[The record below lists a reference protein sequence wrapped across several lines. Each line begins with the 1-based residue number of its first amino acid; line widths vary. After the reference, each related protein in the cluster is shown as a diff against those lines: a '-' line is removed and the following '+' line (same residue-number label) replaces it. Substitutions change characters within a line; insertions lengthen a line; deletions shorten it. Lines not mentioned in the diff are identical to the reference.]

1 MGLCGVLKRFVVIPP
16 ILYSLPQKY
25 QLTTCDIFA
34 GLIAIPHEEML
45 EDSKDIEIIE
55 YSSPTTAANSS
66 GPTLS
71 SLGLSSS
78 ESCMFSSPHLSRS
91 PAEEKPNIAQDG
103 RIYSFKTEH
112 RNSASTRVDPKHN
125 HSAHEQIN
133 LIKQFLMGGDAN
145 PLSNVHQSDNT
156 VRANGKTLH
165 GIPPLWASYPVER
178 SSVLSEISY
187 QQDDRC
193 QVPYPPQNGIQSSF
207 HANDFRVSGMAQ
219 GISNGPQFGGSQQSD
234 TNTAIYPFPP
244 DMNDHVNT
252 SHFFTNGV
260 NRQAIPE
267 LPVSIDSFNTLPN
280 GPGLIPAFPP
290 PEGSLHHSFQPR
302 YQTNQNGL
310 TPAGSGGFSNLA
322 DTTTGNHLTHDF
334 IDTGTPRQDTSLWL
348 SSPDTTH
355 LPQSVQIP
363 PIEEVLSVDELTP
376 TLGVDHMAPYQHS
389 GKFHNG
395 FHNADITESVHP
407 SFPPNGIHLNQPVGQ
422 NFHKQSFQ
430 NTPGGAANVDQPF
443 SSGGNSLL
451 LPPDGKGGNSLLKMM
466 LTL

>member
-1 MGLCGVLKRFVVIPP
+1 M
-16 ILYSLPQKY
+16 
-25 QLTTCDIFA
+25 
-34 GLIAIPHEEML
+34 IAIPDEEML

-55 YSSPTTAANSS
+55 YSSPTTAADSS

-91 PAEEKPNIAQDG
+91 PVEEKPTIAQDG

-112 RNSASTRVDPKHN
+112 RNSTTTRIDPKHN

-133 LIKQFLMGGDAN
+133 LIKQFLMGGDAD

-156 VRANGKTLH
+156 VRASGKTLH
-165 GIPPLWASYPVER
+165 GIPPLWANYPVER
-178 SSVLSEISY
+178 SPVLTEISF

-193 QVPYPPQNGIQSSF
+193 QVPYPPHNGIPSSF
-207 HANDFRVSGMAQ
+207 HANDFRVPGMSQ
-219 GISNGPQFGGSQQSD
+219 GISNGPQIGRSQQSD

-260 NRQAIPE
+260 NRQDIPE
-267 LPVSIDSFNTLPN
+267 LPVSVDSFNKLQN
-280 GPGLIPAFPP
+280 GPGLNPAFPP

-302 YQTNQNGL
+302 YQANQNGL
-310 TPAGSGGFSNLA
+310 PPAGSGGFSNLA
-322 DTTTGNHLTHDF
+322 DITAANHLTYDF
-334 IDTGTPRQDTSLWL
+334 VVNGADTGTPRQDTSLWL
-348 SSPDTTH
+348 SSPDTTQ

-363 PIEEVLSVDELTP
+363 AIEEVLSVEELTP
-376 TLGVDHMAPYQHS
+376 TLGVDHMAPYRHS

-395 FHNADITESVHP
+395 FHNTNTTESVHP
-407 SFPPNGIHLNQPVGQ
+407 AFPPNGINGNQPVGQ
-422 NFHKQSFQ
+422 HFQKQGFQ
-430 NTPGGAANVDQPF
+430 NTPRTAANVDQTFP
-443 SSGGNSLL
+443 S
-451 LPPDGKGGNSLLKMM
+451 GGNSLLKMM